1 MAGSPEKL
9 VYLQNGVFKR
19 KEMTEGIQY
28 YSDNSFDTF
37 AFPSTNGNY
46 MLTKTDNVYTWSVA
60 GEDFTSLDNSY
71 FKGSDGQSII
81 IPTNGAIPFFK
92 TNTTLEE
99 SICRPAE
106 SMFSQR
112 MTLRLF

>member
-1 MAGSPEKL
+1 MATPTQPEKL

-37 AFPSTNGNY
+37 SLPASNGNY
-46 MLTKTDNVYTWSVA
+46 VLTKTDNVYTWSVA

-71 FKGSDGQSII
+71 FKGSDGQSIT
-81 IPTNGAIPFFK
+81 IPANELGVRSDQSARKWFFH
-92 TNTTLEE
+92 
-99 SICRPAE
+99 SHD
-106 SMFSQR
+106 
-112 MTLRLF
+112 